1 MTDRPTDA
9 SADRLML
16 LLDLAAV
23 ALHDGDDELAVLLLT
38 EADLSVR
45 QLLADPNVKRIAEN
59 RHG

>member
-23 ALHDGDDELAVLLLT
+23 ALHDGDDELAV
-38 EADLSVR
+38 AR
-45 QLLADPNVKRIAEN
+45 QCNTLWLVKKGAS
-59 RHG
+59 